1 MNRKQLLMLIG
12 GLAVICLCVAGIGTL
27 GVVYM
32 GRSFSQA
39 IGNADDPASVQKV
52 AGQIA
57 DYSAPEGY
65 KQIAMDLIIYKYVM
79 LMPDPA
85 GSASGPFMM
94 MMAYPANSNL
104 SDKQMQEQMQRS
116 FSQQTGQN
124 VPMSVVETKTIS
136 IRGQDKDVTVLEG
149 EAKGGSRL
157 RQWVTIFKGKNGPV
171 LLMIQGEIE
180 TWDDSMVTTFVE
192 SIK

>member
-1 MNRKQLLMLIG
+1 
-12 GLAVICLCVAGIGTL
+12 
-27 GVVYM
+27 
-32 GRSFSQA
+32 
-39 IGNADDPASVQKV
+39 
-52 AGQIA
+52 
-57 DYSAPEGY
+57 
-65 KQIAMDLIIYKYVM
+65 
-79 LMPDPA
+79 
-85 GSASGPFMM
+85 
-94 MMAYPANSNL
+94 
-104 SDKQMQEQMQRS
+104 
-116 FSQQTGQN
+116 
-124 VPMSVVETKTIS
+124 VPLSVVETKTIS